1 MMISVR
7 TKKSVIINL
16 TFITEYLFS
25 RFMDGSNYTKYIVSL
40 ICKIHSVF
48 TVELIVGTS
57 KYIINRNLYCCTL

>member
-48 TVELIVGTS
+48 TVELIVI
-57 KYIINRNLYCCTL
+57 YQ